1 MNEIL
6 VWSLGEI
13 ILIKKA

>member
-6 VWSLGEI
+6 VWSTCEI
-13 ILIKKA
+13 ILIKKT